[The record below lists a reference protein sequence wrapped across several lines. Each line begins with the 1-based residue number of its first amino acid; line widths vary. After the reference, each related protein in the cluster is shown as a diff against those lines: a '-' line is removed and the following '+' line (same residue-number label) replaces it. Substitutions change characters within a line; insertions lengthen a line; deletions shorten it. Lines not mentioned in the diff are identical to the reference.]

1 MEATIPDESGGYSQ
15 AEVFDGIYMANNLGK
30 LTAAPQ
36 VRYLTGLVLGNLT
49 FEGFYFFDGN
59 GRLETEPGI
68 HQASMVCNGKSFDGY
83 YYFGGENGA
92 LVGER
97 TVTPDGFSVDEEGRL
112 ENLDDLGMDNLE
124 STLGGLLEGFEG
136 QWSVYVKD
144 LNEDEEL
151 LINNQQMY
159 SASLIKAFVLAAS
172 YQNYEAVLGNEAIRL
187 NSTAWGSV
195 LEHDHHQ
202 R

>member
-1 MEATIPDESGGYSQ
+1 M
-15 AEVFDGIYMANNLGK
+15 
-30 LTAAPQ
+30 
-36 VRYLTGLVLGNLT
+36 
-49 FEGFYFFDGN
+49 
-59 GRLETEPGI
+59 
-68 HQASMVCNGKSFDGY
+68 
-83 YYFGGENGA
+83 
-92 LVGER
+92 
-97 TVTPDGFSVDEEGRL
+97 DEEGRL

-187 NSTAWGSV
+187 NSTAEGYPAAEQKAWGSV